1 MAKSVYPQKLSVG
14 TYAGTDQSA
23 QNQGKT
29 TAGTIGTNPN
39 STGGTEMQA
48 IQDRRA
54 GAMSGATRFGDN
66 PVKDMYLYAS
76 GVDMCQ
82 NSSDPLCL
90 ATDGDRS

>member
-39 STGGTEMQA
+39 STGGTEMKE
-48 IQDRRA
+48 IRDYRPEY
-54 GAMSGATRFGDN
+54 MSGATRFGDN
-66 PVKDMYLYAS
+66 SVKDMYLYAG

-82 NSSDPLCL
+82 NPDDALLKSES
-90 ATDGDRS
+90 GDRS